1 MGSERGAIVRPARD
15 ADSYSKLTNGGKQ
28 MRRSGLMI
36 ACAIMT
42 LIFAAVAFAQSG
54 DEKDLPYVKRTTL
67 AVRYAE
73 NKKTSVNLTG
83 TSLAPRVLGKVD
95 VEYKK
100 NDARIK
106 LKVENL
112 DSPQTF
118 GPFYTTFVVWAVTPE
133 GQTENLMELPSGYA
147 AEIQTQSSAQT
158 FGVIISAEPH
168 NAVKMPSRKVVAETA
183 LPKKADY
190 GVQTTQAEY
199 RVDKGRFYETQEDS
213 ILKADY
219 TTPRLV
225 LGARRSIDIA
235 RRAGAKEFA
244 REEFRQ
250 AEEKLLTLE
259 QIWPHNLKIETKFS
273 GLARDVM
280 RLSQVARDLS
290 VEREEQ
296 ARIEDERQ
304 ERIRRLEEAR
314 AQAEAAKAEAERA
327 KLEAER
333 IRAEAELS
341 RARAEVAKAD
351 AEKAERAAAEERAR
365 REEATR
371 ESERAQLA
379 AKQREEAALLET
391 ERARAETERAR
402 QAAESAKRE
411 RDAALQKLYVSLSE
425 ILDTKRETRGFIVNL
440 GDVLFDTGRAT
451 LKPTARE
458 QLSKLAGILL
468 AYPGQLTLEI
478 EGHTDSVGTDELNNK
493 LSLDRAQ
500 SVSAYLTTAGVKA
513 ERVKAVRGFGKSK
526 PVASNTTAAGR
537 QMNRR
542 VEIVIDDSEAQAKQ
556 Q

>member
-1 MGSERGAIVRPARD
+1 
-15 ADSYSKLTNGGKQ
+15 
-28 MRRSGLMI
+28 MRRSLMMMI
-36 ACAIMT
+36 ACAILNLT
-42 LIFAAVAFAQSG
+42 FTVVAFAQSG
-54 DEKDLPYVKRTTL
+54 DEKDLPYVKRATL
-67 AVRYAE
+67 AVRYTE

-83 TSLAPRVLGKVD
+83 TSLAPRVLGKVE

-183 LPKKADY
+183 LPKKADS

-199 RVDKGRFYETQEDS
+199 RVDKGNFYETQEDS

-250 AEEKLLTLE
+250 AEEKLVTLE
-259 QIWPHNLKIETKFS
+259 QIWPYNLKLETKFS

-280 RLSQVARDLS
+280 RLAQVARDLA
-290 VEREEQ
+290 VEREAQ

-314 AQAEAAKAEAERA
+314 AQAELAKAEAEA
-327 KLEAER
+327 
-333 IRAEAELS
+333 
-341 RARAEVAKAD
+341 AKAD
-351 AEKAERAAAEERAR
+351 AEKAERAAAQERVR
-365 REEATR
+365 REEAGR
-371 ESERAQLA
+371 EAERAQLA

-391 ERARAETERAR
+391 ERARAETER
-402 QAAESAKRE
+402 AKRE

-451 LKPTARE
+451 LKP
-458 QLSKLAGILL
+458 
-468 AYPGQLTLEI
+468 
-478 EGHTDSVGTDELNNK
+478 
-493 LSLDRAQ
+493 
-500 SVSAYLTTAGVKA
+500 
-513 ERVKAVRGFGKSK
+513 
-526 PVASNTTAAGR
+526 
-537 QMNRR
+537 
-542 VEIVIDDSEAQAKQ
+542 
-556 Q
+556 

>member
-1 MGSERGAIVRPARD
+1 
-15 ADSYSKLTNGGKQ
+15 
-28 MRRSGLMI
+28 MRRLGFII
-36 ACAIMT
+36 ACAT
-42 LIFAAVAFAQSG
+42 LTLTFAANAFAQSG
-54 DEKDLPYVKRTTL
+54 DEKDLTYVKRTTL
-67 AVRYAE
+67 AVRYSE
-73 NKKTSVNLTG
+73 NKKTSVDLKG
-83 TSLAPRVLGKVD
+83 TALAPRVLGKVD
-95 VEYKK
+95 VQYKK

-106 LKVENL
+106 LKIENL
-112 DSPQTF
+112 DSPQVL
-118 GPFYTTFVVWAVTPE
+118 GPFYTTYVVWAVTPE
-133 GQTENLMELPSGYA
+133 GQAENLTELPSGSIVEA
-147 AEIQTQSSAQT
+147 QTQSLAQT

-168 NAVKMPSRKVVAETA
+168 SAVKMPSQKIVAETA
-183 LPKKADY
+183 LPKKSDY

-199 RVDKGRFYETQEDS
+199 RADKGNFYETQEDS

-244 REEFRQ
+244 TEEFRQ
-250 AEEKLLTLE
+250 AQEKLATLD
-259 QIWPHNLKIETKFS
+259 QVWPYNLKTDSKYT

-290 VEREEQ
+290 VEREAQ

-304 ERIRRLEEAR
+304 ERMRRLEEAR
-314 AQAEAAKAEAERA
+314 AQAEAAKAEAERV

-333 IRAEAELS
+333 ARAEAELS
-341 RARAEVAKAD
+341 KARAEAAKAE

-365 REEATR
+365 REEAAR
-371 ESERAQLA
+371 QAEAAQLA
-379 AKQREEAALLET
+379 AKASQEAARLET
-391 ERARAETERAR
+391 ERARAETER
-402 QAAESAKRE
+402 AKRE

-451 LKPTARE
+451 LKVGARE
-458 QLSKLAGILL
+458 KLSKLAGILL

-478 EGHTDSVGTDELNNK
+478 EGHTDSVGAEEANNR
-493 LSLDRAQ
+493 LSQNRAQ
-500 SVSAYLTTAGVKA
+500 SVSDYLTGAGVKP
-513 ERVKAVRGFGKSK
+513 ERIKAVTGFGETK
-526 PVASNTTAAGR
+526 PVASNDSAAGR

-542 VEIVIDDSEAQAKQ
+542 VEVVIDDSEAQAKQ